1 MRSRDSYSLIALWH
15 HVCHISKFYTN
26 LMKIKVQI
34 MALRA
39 GFQVLVVVA
48 NESTGLKIVTTS
60 LLSTAS

>member
-1 MRSRDSYSLIALWH
+1 MRPRDSYSLIALRH
-15 HVCHISKFYTN
+15 QLCHISEFCTN

-39 GFQVLVVVA
+39 GFQVLVVIA